1 MNQFNLNKA
10 SPLMRRQSALVMM
23 SNRRLMS
30 SQYRQPVRQGGISK
44 GLVATLVIAAA
55 GFAYYKRTID
65 EKSKCHHV
73 DIHAN
78 VSDASGF
85 RILQR

>member
-1 MNQFNLNKA
+1 
-10 SPLMRRQSALVMM
+10 MRRQSALMM
-23 SNRRLMS
+23 MNNRRLMS

-65 EKSKCHHV
+65 EKSK
-73 DIHAN
+73 
-78 VSDASGF
+78 
-85 RILQR
+85 